1 VTVALDRIGTARRVI
16 ELLEEPL
23 AAEGFELL
31 DVRVFVG
38 GGRTTLRVF
47 LDAEGGINLAG
58 CSKASRTAG
67 MLLEEADPIEEA
79 YVVEISS
86 PGIRRP
92 LRTSA
97 HYEAAVGEKI
107 ILKLF
112 PGHGPRT
119 VKGTMT
125 AWDDGR
131 MSIEQENEAGRVW
144 IALDYVREGNLD
156 PDFDPR
162 KLIGDDRRR
171 RKDDRR
177 KARETRRKERGGR

>member
-1 VTVALDRIGTARRVI
+1 VTVALDRIGTAHRVI

-47 LDAEGGINLAG
+47 LDAEGGITLNG

-92 LRTSA
+92 LRTPA

-119 VKGTMT
+119 VKGLLVGW
-125 AWDDGR
+125 ADGQLTV
-131 MSIEQENEAGRVW
+131 EPENEEQQVR
-144 IALDYVREGNLD
+144 IAADHVREGNLD

-171 RKDDRR
+171 RKEDRR
-177 KARETRRKERGGR
+177 TARETRRKERGGR